1 MTPKRSVP
9 DADRKPPLPG
19 RAWRLVLLFE
29 MLAVLLQSAPAAPAP
44 RCDPDDGGLRL
55 PKGFCALVV
64 ADGLGPVR
72 NLAVAP
78 NGDVFAARRL
88 RDGEG
93 GGVLALRDVDGDG
106 RADERRTFGEGD
118 GHGLALTKTHLVY
131 AAHDRIVRW
140 PWQGGQLEPSGSPDI
155 LVSGFPDQQEHRAKA
170 IAIAPDGALYVEV
183 GAPSN
188 ACQKEKRTPG
198 SAGLDPCPQRE
209 RQAGIWRYRSDR
221 EGQTHAPGNRFAS
234 GLRHALALGVEPGT
248 GALWAVVNGRDALAS
263 LWGFDA
269 ERNASLPAEEMVRVE
284 EGSDLGW
291 PYCYHDGLRDR
302 KVLAPEYGGDGEK
315 QGRCAGRTS
324 PDLAFPAH
332 WAPMA
337 LLFHSGRSFP
347 ERYGHGAFV
356 AFRGSWNRAP
366 LPQEGY
372 RVVFVPFES
381 GLPAR
386 FETFAIGAADP
397 TAFRMTGLAEGPD
410 GSLFIAAGA
419 NRKIWRV
426 MAEATGTGG
435 GSATEGSSPATE
447 PATDE
452 P

>member
-1 MTPKRSVP
+1 MIPSALLAAAAARRPRGRRRAAV
-9 DADRKPPLPG
+9 RILLPFG
-19 RAWRLVLLFE
+19 
-29 MLAVLLQSAPAAPAP
+29 MLAVLLQSAPATAVP

-78 NGDVFAARRL
+78 NGDIFAARRL
-88 RDGEG
+88 RDGAG
-93 GGVLALRDVDGDG
+93 GGVLVLRDVDGDG
-106 RADERRTFGEGD
+106 RADARRTFGEGD

-140 PWQGGQLEPSGSPDI
+140 PWRDGQLEPSGAPES
-155 LVSGFPDQQEHRAKA
+155 LVSGFPDQQEHRVKA
-170 IAIAPDGALYVEV
+170 IAIGGDGALHVEV

-198 SAGLDPCPQRE
+198 SPGLDPCPQRE
-209 RQAGIWRYRSDR
+209 SQAGIWRYRVDR
-221 EGQTHAPGNRFAS
+221 AGQVHAPDARMAS
-234 GLRHALALGVEPGT
+234 GLRHALALGIDPAT

-263 LWGFDA
+263 LWGFDRK
-269 ERNASLPAEEMVRVE
+269 RNASLPAEEMVRVE
-284 EGSDLGW
+284 AGVDLGW

-315 QGRCAGRTS
+315 QGRCAGKTP

-337 LLFHSGRSFP
+337 LLFHSGRSLP
-347 ERYGHGAFV
+347 DRYGNGAFV

-381 GLPAR
+381 GRPAR

-410 GSLFIAAGA
+410 GSLFIAADA
-419 NRKIWRV
+419 NQKIWRV
-426 MAEATGTGG
+426 LPEATG
-435 GSATEGSSPATE
+435 ARERAPATE
-447 PATDE
+447 SVPS
-452 P
+452 PR